1 MLGNFTYSKR
11 QNDSL
16 SCKAW
21 LSLTEH
27 NSISKIKNTSVSR
40 SQWLALKVLKKN
52 NEWRVAFK
60 ATEQMM
66 PIFFFKCVQR
76 RMSCP
81 GIFKVYAFQGE
92 YLSTEAMVTLGYHT
106 LETEQDPMALTLG
119 SQVLSLPFVCRKT
132 LIKK

>member
-1 MLGNFTYSKR
+1 
-11 QNDSL
+11 
-16 SCKAW
+16 
-21 LSLTEH
+21 
-27 NSISKIKNTSVSR
+27 
-40 SQWLALKVLKKN
+40 
-52 NEWRVAFK
+52 
-60 ATEQMM
+60 
-66 PIFFFKCVQR
+66 
-76 RMSCP
+76 MSCP